1 MCRRS
6 GDPPPTGS
14 TVCHN
19 TTLRSSGARGLDVS
33 RCYRHIAPLER
44 KASQINA
51 LHRRVRSPCAGGWV
65 THLLRVSTV
74 CHNTTL
80 RSSGARGLDVSRCYR
95 HVAPLERKA
104 SQINAL
110 HRRVRSPCAG
120 GWATH
125 PLRVSTV
132 CHNTTLRSSGAR
144 GLDVS
149 RCYRHVAPLERK
161 ASQINALHRRVRSPC
176 AGGWATHPLRV
187 QPCATILHCAPLER
201 GDWTCRAAID
211 MSLLWSERQA
221 KSIPFIVG

>member
-1 MCRRS
+1 MQAV
-6 GDPPPTGS
+6 GKPTPTGSTVCHNTTLRSSGARGLDVSRCYRHVAPLERKASQINALHRRVRSPCAGGRGTHPLRVS

-51 LHRRVRSPCAGGWV
+51 LHRRVRSPCAGG
-65 THLLRVSTV
+65 
-74 CHNTTL
+74 
-80 RSSGARGLDVSRCYR
+80 RG
-95 HVAPLERKA
+95 
-104 SQINAL
+104 
-110 HRRVRSPCAG
+110 
-120 GWATH
+120 TH

-176 AGGWATHPLRV
+176 AGGRGTHPLRV
-187 QPCATILHCAPLER
+187 QPCATIPHCAPLER

>member
-1 MCRRS
+1 MCCAIVVCS
-6 GDPPPTGS
+6 LSQELDVVGILGNPSPAGS
-14 TVCHN
+14 RVCHN
-19 TTLRSSGARGLDVS
+19 TTLRSSGARELEVS

-44 KASQINA
+44 KAAQFGVRHLSQGLGFLAKYPNVLRYSCMFIEPGV
-51 LHRRVRSPCAGGWV
+51 LHDVVGILGNPPPTG
-65 THLLRVSTV
+65 STV

-120 GWATH
+120 GWVTH
-125 PLRVSTV
+125 L
-132 CHNTTLRSSGAR
+132 
-144 GLDVS
+144 
-149 RCYRHVAPLERK
+149 
-161 ASQINALHRRVRSPC
+161 
-176 AGGWATHPLRV
+176 LRV
-187 QPCATILHCAPLER
+187 QPCATIRHCAPLER

-221 KSIPFIVG
+221 KSMPFIVG